1 MGEGAFSTCVLATLD
16 SSRTIWRFASAGHPP
31 PLVVADGGARLLEL
45 RGPPV
50 GALDDFDY
58 EVVEEVVRRP
68 AAIVLY
74 TDGLVERRDVRL
86 EDGLA
91 RLRELAADEVV
102 SGSARAEALVTEM
115 LGREGPADDVAVL
128 VVEIDE
134 ARPFSLELTTEP
146 TQLAVLRDELRP
158 WLRSQGLDEPAAR
171 DLLVAIGEAA
181 TNAIEHPR
189 DSTKALFRVEGRLG
203 DGELVVRVSDSGR
216 WREPSLPTD
225 RGRGLAFMRKLVSDV
240 EVVESDGGTAV
251 VLRQDLRD
259 RSRERNR

>member
-1 MGEGAFSTCVLATLD
+1 MLLDDGTIAVSVGDVVGHGLSAATAMGQLRNAIRAYLLEDISPGQILRRLNRFARTMGEVAFSTCVLATLD
-16 SSRTIWRFASAGHPP
+16 PSRPIWRFASAGHPP

-58 EVVEEVVRRP
+58 
-68 AAIVLY
+68 
-74 TDGLVERRDVRL
+74 
-86 EDGLA
+86 
-91 RLRELAADEVV
+91 
-102 SGSARAEALVTEM
+102 
-115 LGREGPADDVAVL
+115 
-128 VVEIDE
+128 
-134 ARPFSLELTTEP
+134 
-146 TQLAVLRDELRP
+146 
-158 WLRSQGLDEPAAR
+158 DEPAAR

-181 TNAIEHPR
+181 TDAIEHPR

-216 WREPSLPTD
+216 WCEPSLPTD